1 VSKATFSIAVY
12 CGSKMGSNPV
22 FSQVATQVGQWIGER
37 KGQLVYGG
45 GNSGLMGVVANAT
58 LQAGGRVLG
67 IIPDSMVEREWAHH
81 GITELRIV
89 QNMHERK
96 AQMIA
101 HSDALLALPGGIGT
115 LDEFFEAWTWR
126 QLGYHHKPVGL
137 LNADGFYDGLLGFL
151 RNTVSEDFLGQPHFD
166 LLHLGREIHPL
177 LTHLVQAAQTAPAY
191 PSHMDLS

>member
-81 GITELRIV
+81 GISELRIV

-96 AQMIA
+96 AQMIE
-101 HSDALLALPGGIGT
+101 HSDALLAIPGGIGT

-137 LNADGFYDGLLGFL
+137 LNAQGFYDGLLSFL
-151 RNTVSEDFLGQPHFD
+151 RGTVHEDFLGQAHFN
-166 LLHLGREIHPL
+166 LLHVDTEIDSL
-177 LTHLVQAAQTAPAY
+177 LTRLVQTAQAAPAALD
-191 PSHMDLS
+191 HMDLS